1 MVDSKLHKIGK
12 IHFVPCAAAGTHSP
26 RLASRISKRLK
37 GKNGECCFVN
47 HSLQNHIPVYYF
59 QKRAQHCSGL
69 APHCGL
75 PTARIRRSQAPGSCL
90 ICAAAAAA
98 AAEKGIG
105 IVGVEG
111 AIMNVTSCAV
121 AAAAA
126 AALGASVV
134 YAVMSSRRPSSYDSS
149 SERSSSPPLAS
160 SQSNVSLHL
169 PLARDHDGCPW
180 LPVPTPA
187 NTSASRHVI
196 KADALEWLKQQST
209 LPGSV
214 VTSLPDIGEV
224 KLSRDECACLLLLDF
239 LSQSIPPTSFKLHA
253 STL

>member
-1 MVDSKLHKIGK
+1 
-12 IHFVPCAAAGTHSP
+12 
-26 RLASRISKRLK
+26 
-37 GKNGECCFVN
+37 
-47 HSLQNHIPVYYF
+47 
-59 QKRAQHCSGL
+59 
-69 APHCGL
+69 
-75 PTARIRRSQAPGSCL
+75 
-90 ICAAAAAA
+90 
-98 AAEKGIG
+98 
-105 IVGVEG
+105 
-111 AIMNVTSCAV
+111 MNVTSCAV

-134 YAVMSSRRPSSYDSS
+134 YAVMSSRRPSTYDSS
-149 SERSSSPPLAS
+149 SERSSSPPPAS
-160 SQSNVSLHL
+160 SQSNLSMHL

-214 VTSLPDIGEV
+214 VTSLPDVGEV

-239 LSQSIPPTSFKLHA
+239 FVPVNTSNLFQTRYLSPV